1 MYGNVIGSG
10 PLKGVKQSVMN
21 RAKVLFLLF
30 PIAFLASAWISIP
43 RAPSSQ
49 GLEFDHTTVHV
60 RDLQKSAGFY
70 EKVLGLERI
79 PHPFKD
85 TQHVW
90 FRIGPH
96 QQLHMVGGAK
106 EVSQPDIEV
115 HFAFRVT
122 TVTEFAA
129 RLDAMQVKYRNF
141 AGDGKVTQRPDGV
154 HQIYFQDP
162 DGYWIEVNDDRF

>member
-1 MYGNVIGSG
+1 
-10 PLKGVKQSVMN
+10 MN

-30 PIAFLASAWISIP
+30 SVALLTSAWVSGRP
-43 RAPSSQ
+43 APASH
-49 GLEFDHTTVHV
+49 GLEFDHTTVHA
-60 RDLQKSAGFY
+60 RDLQKSAEFY

-85 TQHVW
+85 QQHIW

-106 EVSQPDIEV
+106 EVSRNDIEV
-115 HFAFRVT
+115 HFAFRVAS
-122 TVTEFAA
+122 VTEFAA
-129 RLDAMQVKYRNF
+129 HLDAMQVKYRNF